1 MFDDILWDFPKRTDK
16 EFREIYCDIC
26 TDYDECQGRGKL
38 LEVCKKI
45 KVVQKRIKGRN

>member
-1 MFDDILWDFPKRTDK
+1 MYDDIFENSQELTD
-16 EFREIYCDIC
+16 EQFRYIYCDIC